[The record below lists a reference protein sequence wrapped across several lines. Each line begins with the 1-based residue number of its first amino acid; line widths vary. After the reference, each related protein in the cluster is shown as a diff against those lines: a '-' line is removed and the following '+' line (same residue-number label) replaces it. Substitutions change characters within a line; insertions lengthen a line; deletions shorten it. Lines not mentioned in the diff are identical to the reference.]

1 MPINRAINF
10 TTAQTRAN
18 TKHNAE
24 DNKKYKDPLNSR
36 TISALTYSSEI
47 GATINEIAPKL
58 TFAFWVPS
66 FMYLGADIYDKYKN
80 DKDEYS
86 PSSKRAV
93 KESIRQALTFFILPS
108 AATIVGQKMTSPIGK
123 FISGKISINARDG
136 IYRHTNNALD
146 QATDADFASK
156 ESFRKYI
163 DNSLENYI
171 NDLKKTRKS
180 NNIFKKFYRYLTGYF
195 ALSDED
201 VVKIRTFS
209 TKNADRIFEIK
220 EKLEKGIPD
229 KDIPKSIIKKY
240 KADLNTAKTIY
251 GNDKTGKAIKT
262 ALQNYQKHLIVR
274 NKILKTLGGL
284 ASCLMFT
291 EPIGYLVNKI
301 LMPQYITPGIN
312 LINDTFKDSNLLKM
326 HLKKVSDAE
335 ARKSI
340 FSNARGKCQNVI
352 HSHSLHHHQKPQHP
366 QDPEHK
372 LRQDT

>member
-1 MPINRAINF
+1 MPINPLLNF
-10 TTAQTRAN
+10 TSTQTG
-18 TKHNAE
+18 T
-24 DNKKYKDPLNSR
+24 NKKHTLEEKKTYKDPLNSR

-80 DKDEYS
+80 DKNEYS

-108 AATIVGQKMTSPIGK
+108 AATIIGQKMTSPIGK
-123 FISGKISINARDG
+123 LISGKISINARDA
-136 IYRHTNNALD
+136 IYRHTNNAIN
-146 QATDADFASK
+146 QATNEDFSSK
-156 ESFRKYI
+156 ENFQSFI
-163 DNSLENYI
+163 NNSLKNHIKELEN
-171 NDLKKTRKS
+171 TRKKD
-180 NNIFKKFYRYLTGYF
+180 NIFKKAYRYLIGYF
-195 ALSDED
+195 ALTDTD
-201 VVKIRTFS
+201 NKKIQTFS
-209 TKNADRIFEIK
+209 NKNADRLFEIK
-220 EKLEKGIPD
+220 EKLENGISD
-229 KDIPKSIIKKY
+229 SNIPKRIVKKY
-240 KADLNTAKTIY
+240 KADLENAKALY
-251 GNDKTGKAIKT
+251 GYDKTGNAIKN
-262 ALQNYQKHLIVR
+262 ALQNYQKHLIVK

-312 LINDTFKDSNLLKM
+312 LINETFKDSNLLKI
-326 HLKKVSDAE
+326 HIKKVSDTE

-340 FSNARGKCQNVI
+340 FSNAKGKCQNI
-352 HSHSLHHHQKPQHP
+352 IYSRSLHHHQKPQTP

-372 LRQDT
+372 LHPDT

>member
-1 MPINRAINF
+1 MTVKLTPVN
-10 TTAQTRAN
+10 TAVKPNIDEKAKT
-18 TKHNAE
+18 E
-24 DNKKYKDPLNSR
+24 EKKYKDPLNNWA
-36 TISALTYSSEI
+36 ISALTYSSEI
-47 GATINEIAPKL
+47 GATVNEIAPKL
-58 TFAFWVPS
+58 TFALWIPP

-80 DKDEYS
+80 DKNEYS

-146 QATDADFASK
+146 QATESDFESK

-163 DNSLENYI
+163 NNSLENYI
-171 NDLKKTRKS
+171 RDLKKTRKS

-201 VVKIRTFS
+201 IGKIQAFS
-209 TKNADRIFEIK
+209 SKNADRIFEIK
-220 EKLEKGIPD
+220 EKLEKGITD
-229 KDIPKSIIKKY
+229 NNIPKRIIKKY
-240 KADLNTAKTIY
+240 KTNLNTAKTIY
-251 GNDKTGKAIKT
+251 GEDKTGKAIKT

-312 LINDTFKDSNLLKM
+312 FINDTFNDSNLLKM

-335 ARKSI
+335 SRKSI
-340 FSNARGKCQNVI
+340 FSNARGKCRNAI
-352 HSHSLHHHQKPQHP
+352 HSHSLHHHQKPQP
-366 QDPEHK
+366 LQDPEHK
-372 LRQDT
+372 RHQDI